1 MAERNGG
8 AFVGGVL
15 IGGAV
20 GAIAGLLF
28 APRSGKDT
36 RKILKKSLEA
46 LPELAEDLSDSLQ
59 LHADQLS
66 ETARRNWEDT
76 LQRLQEAIAAGI
88 EASQTEAQRLDAEE
102 EELLPVQ
109 EIDPSKIKPFHL
121 QCKIPFFG
129 YSCLFCLLPSA
140 LPLSSRCFP
149 GLFGTGT
156 GGP

>member
-1 MAERNGG
+1 MVERNGG

-109 EIDPSKIKPFHL
+109 EIDPS
-121 QCKIPFFG
+121 QN
-129 YSCLFCLLPSA
+129 
-140 LPLSSRCFP
+140 
-149 GLFGTGT
+149 
-156 GGP
+156 

>member
-88 EASQTEAQRLDAEE
+88 EASQTEAQRLDTEE
-102 EELLPVQ
+102 DELLPAQ
-109 EIDPSKIKPFHL
+109 EIDPS
-121 QCKIPFFG
+121 QN
-129 YSCLFCLLPSA
+129 
-140 LPLSSRCFP
+140 
-149 GLFGTGT
+149 
-156 GGP
+156 

>member
-8 AFVGGVL
+8 AFVGGML

-20 GAIAGLLF
+20 GAIAGLLL

-66 ETARRNWEDT
+66 ETARRNWDET

-88 EASQTEAQRLDAEE
+88 EASQTEAQRLDTEE
-102 EELLPVQ
+102 DELLPAQ
-109 EIDPSKIKPFHL
+109 EIDPS
-121 QCKIPFFG
+121 QN
-129 YSCLFCLLPSA
+129 
-140 LPLSSRCFP
+140 
-149 GLFGTGT
+149 
-156 GGP
+156 